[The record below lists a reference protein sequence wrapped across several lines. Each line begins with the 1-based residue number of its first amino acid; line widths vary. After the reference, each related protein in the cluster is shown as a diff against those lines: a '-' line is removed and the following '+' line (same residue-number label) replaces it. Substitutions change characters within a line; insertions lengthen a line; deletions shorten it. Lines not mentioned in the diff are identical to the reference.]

1 MISRYLYPVSQF
13 QPTHVPSQEPLVLNG
28 SDAFVL
34 ITVGIK
40 SVAESHRMF
49 LEKYNKPLQNLF
61 GLLYFPA
68 SVQTTIF
75 ILLIHMNLTIPACVC
90 QAHHSSCHRHF
101 SPAAMATE
109 TRYALAN
116 LALISGRQIHCTS
129 ACIFLVTI
137 TKSRRT
143 SCPPDRLPSA
153 FYYSYIMI
161 PHPCSHAQCAW
172 QDNRSPYLPEL
183 PGAPCSYAHR
193 QSSPVHMILETYT
206 LHNHSC

>member
-1 MISRYLYPVSQF
+1 MPPDFSFMISRYLYPVSQF

-75 ILLIHMNLTIPACVC
+75 ILLIHMNLTIPAL
-90 QAHHSSCHRHF
+90 S
-101 SPAAMATE
+101 
-109 TRYALAN
+109 
-116 LALISGRQIHCTS
+116 LIHI
-129 ACIFLVTI
+129 
-137 TKSRRT
+137 
-143 SCPPDRLPSA
+143 
-153 FYYSYIMI
+153 
-161 PHPCSHAQCAW
+161 
-172 QDNRSPYLPEL
+172 
-183 PGAPCSYAHR
+183 
-193 QSSPVHMILETYT
+193 
-206 LHNHSC
+206 

>member
-1 MISRYLYPVSQF
+1 MPPDFSFMISRYLYPVSKF
-13 QPTHVPSQEPLVLNG
+13 QPTHVHSQKYLCLCLSSTPQFLPP
-28 SDAFVL
+28 
-34 ITVGIK
+34 TV
-40 SVAESHRMF
+40 
-49 LEKYNKPLQNLF
+49 
-61 GLLYFPA
+61 
-68 SVQTTIF
+68 
-75 ILLIHMNLTIPACVC
+75 
-90 QAHHSSCHRHF
+90 F
-101 SPAAMATE
+101 SGCYGNRDE
-109 TRYALAN
+109 
-116 LALISGRQIHCTS
+116 
-129 ACIFLVTI
+129 I

>member
-1 MISRYLYPVSQF
+1 MPPDFSFMISRYLYPVSQF
-13 QPTHVPSQEPLVLNG
+13 QPTHVPSQESLVLNG

-49 LEKYNKPLQNLF
+49 LEKYNKPLH
-61 GLLYFPA
+61 
-68 SVQTTIF
+68 SVNPYESYYPC
-75 ILLIHMNLTIPACVC
+75 LCL
-90 QAHHSSCHRHF
+90 SSTPQFLPPTFF
-101 SPAAMATE
+101 SGCYGNRDE
-109 TRYALAN
+109 
-116 LALISGRQIHCTS
+116 
-129 ACIFLVTI
+129 I

-161 PHPCSHAQCAW
+161 PHPCSHAQYAW
-172 QDNRSPYLPEL
+172 QDNRFPYLPAS
-183 PGAPCSYAHR
+183 PGVPYSYAHR

>member
-1 MISRYLYPVSQF
+1 MPPDFSFMISRYLYPVSQF
-13 QPTHVPSQEPLVLNG
+13 QPTHVPSQESLVLNG

-90 QAHHSSCHRHF
+90 QAHHSSCHH
-101 SPAAMATE
+101 
-109 TRYALAN
+109 N
-116 LALISGRQIHCTS
+116 KKQKD
-129 ACIFLVTI
+129 FLPTGQ
-137 TKSRRT
+137 T
-143 SCPPDRLPSA
+143 A
-153 FYYSYIMI
+153 FCFLLFLYY
-161 PHPCSHAQCAW
+161 
-172 QDNRSPYLPEL
+172 D
-183 PGAPCSYAHR
+183 
-193 QSSPVHMILETYT
+193 SSPMLTRSMCIAR
-206 LHNHSC
+206 

>member
-1 MISRYLYPVSQF
+1 MPPDFSFMISRYLYPVSQF
-13 QPTHVPSQEPLVLNG
+13 QPSQEPLVLNG

-49 LEKYNKPLQNLF
+49 LEKYNKPLHNLF

-109 TRYALAN
+109 TR
-116 LALISGRQIHCTS
+116 
-129 ACIFLVTI
+129 
-137 TKSRRT
+137 
-143 SCPPDRLPSA
+143 
-153 FYYSYIMI
+153 
-161 PHPCSHAQCAW
+161 
-172 QDNRSPYLPEL
+172 
-183 PGAPCSYAHR
+183 
-193 QSSPVHMILETYT
+193 
-206 LHNHSC
+206 

>member
-1 MISRYLYPVSQF
+1 MPPDFSFMISRYLYPVSQF

-90 QAHHSSCHRHF
+90 QAHHSSCH
-101 SPAAMATE
+101 
-109 TRYALAN
+109 
-116 LALISGRQIHCTS
+116 
-129 ACIFLVTI
+129 
-137 TKSRRT
+137 
-143 SCPPDRLPSA
+143 
-153 FYYSYIMI
+153 
-161 PHPCSHAQCAW
+161 
-172 QDNRSPYLPEL
+172 
-183 PGAPCSYAHR
+183 
-193 QSSPVHMILETYT
+193 
-206 LHNHSC
+206 